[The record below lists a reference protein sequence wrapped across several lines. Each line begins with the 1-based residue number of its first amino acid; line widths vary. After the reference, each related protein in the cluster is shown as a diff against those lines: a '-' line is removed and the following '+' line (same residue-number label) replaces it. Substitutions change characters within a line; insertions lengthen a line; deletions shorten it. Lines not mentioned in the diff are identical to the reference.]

1 MVVAGVGTY
10 LVARWQSA
18 RDSPQRHLIQLP
30 VAPFLLFLL
39 PIQESLYS
47 DCPDCRKSNVFY
59 RSSDLEDSRPLDS
72 YTGTERSLLYL
83 RVCMYVRMYVCM
95 YLCTYVCMYVFTYV
109 RPYSAYICMC

>member
-59 RSSDLEDSRPLDS
+59 WSSDLEDSRPLDS